1 MKKSNQSLKLLL
13 LKQNKSKAVPLSK
26 PWKRND
32 FLISLTV
39 TVDGDTVKMFLG
51 QVKIQLGLYIM

>member
-1 MKKSNQSLKLLL
+1 MKEPNQSSKLLL
-13 LKQNKSKAVPLSK
+13 LKQNKRKVVPLSK

-39 TVDGDTVKMFLG
+39 TVDGDTVKMLEI
-51 QVKIQLGLYIM
+51 KIQLGLYIM